1 MDSAI
6 CLNHTCSQ
14 IYVHIKTADCCRF
27 LQQCTLI
34 VTLAVLSSSH
44 QYHVKY
50 ICLQNC
56 QNLLKKNKF
65 RCLIKGRGSY
75 LVSLFCS
82 LSNHLFLVWKGIIV
96 IIHMILIIMLNDYQ
110 FSLKLKETHF
120 WCGLTDGDVEV
131 HKTQKTEETVFGHW
145 CIYYSLSDSG

>member
-1 MDSAI
+1 MGSAI

-14 IYVHIKTADCCRF
+14 IYVHIKTAICCRF

-34 VTLAVLSSSH
+34 VTLALLSSSH
-44 QYHVKY
+44 QYNVKY

-82 LSNHLFLVWKGIIV
+82 LSIDLFLVWKSIIV
-96 IIHMILIIMLNDYQ
+96 IIHTLMILITMLNDYQ
-110 FSLKLKETHF
+110 FNWSLKKHISGVVLLMGLWRCIRLK
-120 WCGLTDGDVEV
+120 
-131 HKTQKTEETVFGHW
+131 K
-145 CIYYSLSDSG
+145 